1 MGDNRDDDDRSF
13 RFPTKI
19 FARSI
24 AVCCGEPGLAF
35 AAFNIAAV
43 HRN

>member
-24 AVCCGEPGLAF
+24 AVCCGRSEPAAGVRGL
-35 AAFNIAAV
+35 
-43 HRN
+43 